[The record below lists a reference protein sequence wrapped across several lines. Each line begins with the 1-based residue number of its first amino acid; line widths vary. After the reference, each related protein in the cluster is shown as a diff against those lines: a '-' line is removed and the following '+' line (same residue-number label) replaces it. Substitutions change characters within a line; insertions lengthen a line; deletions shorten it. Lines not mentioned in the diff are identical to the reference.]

1 MKNGESWPGEV
12 HEQGRTRITLREIGE
27 GKHFMAHFMVHSV
40 IPYNTQFYVGL
51 FIRKN
56 VYLYSGGVCVCD
68 YKLHIVSSEKGRK
81 SKPGVG

>member
-1 MKNGESWPGEV
+1 
-12 HEQGRTRITLREIGE
+12 
-27 GKHFMAHFMVHSV
+27 MAHFMVHSV